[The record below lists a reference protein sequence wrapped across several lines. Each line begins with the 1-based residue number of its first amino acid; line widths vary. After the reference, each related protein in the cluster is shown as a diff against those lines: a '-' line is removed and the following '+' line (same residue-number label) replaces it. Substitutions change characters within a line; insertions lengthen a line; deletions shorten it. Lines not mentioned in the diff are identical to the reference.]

1 MAGNT
6 NPQTLLGG
14 YINRKG
20 GDRVTGEPAFVL
32 RMEPWSET
40 SLLVDFYTRHHGR
53 ILARRRGADPPPG
66 PGGETSDKPHAG
78 NPLGI
83 FPAPHQ
89 LERERRD
96 KDSHEG
102 GMDGR
107 LCPGRGGLTSLR
119 FLPE

>member
-53 ILARRRGADPPPG
+53 ILA
-66 PGGETSDKPHAG
+66 SDKDNVRTRYP
-78 NPLGI
+78 
-83 FPAPHQ
+83 
-89 LERERRD
+89 
-96 KDSHEG
+96 
-102 GMDGR
+102 
-107 LCPGRGGLTSLR
+107 
-119 FLPE
+119 